1 MISRDLVE
9 SCLYNFLGYGNL
21 DGSVWFMGIEE
32 GAGNSLD
39 TEPLLRQRAQFSLAM
54 DLPHAW
60 EECYGIPLRKQEKRG
75 SQEGIERLG
84 TWRFIA
90 AYLLALEGV
99 EPSGRLVEKY
109 ILSDKRLGRLDGRH
123 FLGELLPLPKQ
134 RRDKIHP
141 YKEPWC
147 TVSEYEEEV
156 LPKRRKLILEELESR
171 SSVQL
176 LIAYGGGV
184 RRALLKGTWRREV
197 DVLPIPKKRTTR
209 KYTLWQ
215 VRLRSRETLVLETPF
230 FGNGQMSYEDVWRS
244 TQWLLELIPEMHM
257 VGPSSRS

>member
-1 MISRDLVE
+1 MISRDVAE
-9 SCLYNFLGYGNL
+9 SCLYNFLGYGSL
-21 DGSVWFMGIEE
+21 DGPVWFMGIEE
-32 GAGNSLD
+32 GAGNNLD

-60 EECYGIPLRKQEKRG
+60 EECYGIPLRKQEKHS

-99 EPSGRLVEKY
+99 EPNGRLVEKY

-141 YKEPWC
+141 YKEAWP

-156 LPKRRKLILEELESR
+156 LPKRRKLILEEMESH

-184 RRALLKGTWRREV
+184 RRALLEGTWRREV
-197 DVLPIPKKRTTR
+197 DVLLIPKKRTTR

-215 VRLRSRETLVLETPF
+215 VGLPSLKVHLLETPF
-230 FGNGQMSYEDVWRS
+230 FGNGQMSYEDVRKS
-244 TQWLLELIPEMHM
+244 THWLLELLPEMHM
-257 VGPSSRS
+257 VGSSSQS